1 MEMYEDRTGRRNAS
15 GAPDPTYAAAARR
28 AERSAARD
36 RLRRCRGAI
45 LSLAKLDG
53 LRVSGGWLR
62 DEETGE
68 EIPLSGVTK
77 RV

>member
-1 MEMYEDRTGRRNAS
+1 MYEDRTGRRNAS

-62 DEETGE
+62 DEGTGE

>member
-1 MEMYEDRTGRRNAS
+1 MYEDRTGRRNSS
-15 GAPDPTYAAAARR
+15 GAPDPTFAQ
-28 AERSAARD
+28 AARD
-36 RLRRCRGAI
+36 LLRRCRGAV

-68 EIPLSGVTK
+68 EIPLSGVNR